1 MNLEVKNLSV
11 SYGKKLI
18 LDNINM
24 TFEEGK
30 ITVILGPNGCG
41 KTTLIKEIIKQYA
54 DTKQLAY
61 VAQETTGYLNLEV
74 RDVIELGRY
83 NSIKFYSG
91 LNDADKKIINQ
102 AIAKMEIEDKQN
114 QLFDTL
120 SGGEKQRV
128 MMARALAQQTE
139 WLILDEPTSN
149 LDAAHV
155 RKINDAV
162 KLSNSAIVVM
172 HDINEAA
179 RLGDKF
185 ILMNNGRI
193 VEESDT
199 LTEEL
204 LNKTFEMKFNKTVT
218 SDGQTIFFLKA
229 EQ

>member
-18 LDNINM
+18 LDNINT

-61 VAQETTGYLNLEV
+61 VSQETTGYLNLEV
-74 RDVIELGRY
+74 RDVIELARY
-83 NSIKFYSG
+83 NNVKFYSG

-102 AIAKMEIEDKQN
+102 AIAKMEIEEKQN

-155 RKINDAV
+155 RRINDAV
-162 KLSNSAIVVM
+162 RLSNSAIVVM

-193 VEESDT
+193 IEESDT

-204 LNKTFEMKFNKTVT
+204 LNKTFEMKFSRTVT